1 MTDPNL
7 RYKFG
12 YNGRT
17 IEQVLLV
24 KETEKTITYL
34 DQGKFASKH
43 PWRRNKSS
51 LNRDPIFSSLD
62 EIKRE
67 KSRRL
72 LESVEDAKE
81 HLRQAEAELESWG
94 MELEGQ

>member
-12 YNGRT
+12 YDGRT

-24 KETEKTITYL
+24 KETEKTITCL

-51 LNRDPIFSSLD
+51 RDPIFSSLD

-72 LESVEDAKE
+72 LESVEASKE
-81 HLRQAEAELESWG
+81 HLRQAEAELESWN
-94 MELEGQ
+94 MELGEQ